1 MSRANRSGRARVREA
16 EDLLVGLAMPGTEAH
31 TALLHLRSDLDT
43 THLPTRSVLR
53 GGLGA
58 VAAQSSMCLRAGRC
72 ALTEVR
78 RTERPLHWATGTAH
92 EWQRYLRWLAAIL
105 DRVAAVGA
113 VSGAVRGEWDRAGAA
128 CVQARG
134 VWGAVA
140 ANLAGSDAARGDH
153 PTTTARVPTHRLP
166 ADSRPVGTGAGGFD
180 PAVGVPVP
188 AAHPQAPTRGS
199 DPTMSG

>member
-1 MSRANRSGRARVREA
+1 MSRADRSGRARVREA

-72 ALTEVR
+72 ALAEVR
-78 RTERPLHWATGTAH
+78 RTDRPLHWSTGTAH

-105 DRVAAVGA
+105 DRVAAIGA
-113 VSGAVRGEWDRAGAA
+113 VSGAVRGEWDRAGAT

-140 ANLAGSDAARGDH
+140 ANLAGSDAVRGDH
-153 PTTTARVPTHRLP
+153 TTTTTARVPTHLSP
-166 ADSRPVGTGAGGFD
+166 ADPRPVGTGAAG
-180 PAVGVPVP
+180 APVP
-188 AAHPQAPTRGS
+188 AAHPQVPTRRS
-199 DPTMSG
+199 DPTLSG